1 MGVGSVGGNG
11 SCWGSGFS
19 KVSRGHHHPGTGVRD
34 LRILGTLFSLRQKP
48 HLTLSG
54 LLLPQ
59 PLLGFFLL
67 VGWREIPAPGQR
79 LFVDFP
85 VLLSCLLPDT
95 VSSASQA
102 FSFPSYHRTAIC
114 PSDLTHAVFI
124 TQFFF
129 LLLFLWFSLILQILG
144 LPD

>member
-1 MGVGSVGGNG
+1 M
-11 SCWGSGFS
+11 
-19 KVSRGHHHPGTGVRD
+19 
-34 LRILGTLFSLRQKP
+34 ILGTLFSLGQKP

-67 VGWREIPAPGQR
+67 VGWREIPAPGQS

-85 VLLSCLLPDT
+85 ALLSCLLPDT

-102 FSFPSYHRTAIC
+102 FSFRSYHRTAIC
-114 PSDLTHAVFI
+114 PSALTHAVFI

-129 LLLFLWFSLILQILG
+129 LLFLWFSDILQILG